1 MEVLRDK
8 TRSVRMQPHRIATSI
23 AIVTKPSRVIF
34 ASAIHYQQCNR
45 STKVYPFVI
54 KAITLPEV

>member
-34 ASAIHYQQCNR
+34 ASVIQ
-45 STKVYPFVI
+45 YP
-54 KAITLPEV
+54 